1 MANLKLRIK
10 KTLLKKKI
18 EGVTVPGYYG
28 RVITNGTKSF
38 EDIVKASTHGST
50 LDYREAELACKMMI
64 DGIVENIKQGFIVD
78 LGVLGKLYPAVN
90 GRWDTDAENLSLQDM
105 KPKVNY
111 KAGDDIA
118 AAIRGAQLQWTTEA
132 ETDENTVDDPENQG
146 GDNGGGDNNGGGG
159 DNGGGGGG
167 NPPGELE
174 G

>member
-1 MANLKLRIK
+1 MANLKLKIK
-10 KTLLKKKI
+10 KAKMVRKI
-18 EGVTVPGYYG
+18 EGSNVTGFYG

-90 GRWDTDAENLSLQDM
+90 GKWDTDAENLSLSDM

-118 AAIRGAQLQWTTEA
+118 AAIRGAQLQWTTEE
-132 ETDENTVDDPENQG
+132 ETDENTVTDDDDTTTGGDNNGGNG
-146 GDNGGGDNNGGGG
+146 GDNGGGNN
-159 DNGGGGGG
+159 

>member
-1 MANLKLRIK
+1 MALKLRIK
-10 KTLLKKKI
+10 KTLFKRKL
-18 EGVTVPGYYG
+18 EGVTVAGYIG

-64 DGIVENIKQGFIVD
+64 DGIVDAVKQGYIVD

-90 GRWDTDAENLSLQDM
+90 GKWETDPDNLSLNDM

-118 AAIRGAQLQWTTEA
+118 AAIRGAQLSWTTEK
-132 ETDENTVDDPENQG
+132 ETEENSVDDEPETPDPTPTPS
-146 GDNGGGDNNGGGG
+146 GDGDDDEG
-159 DNGGGGGG
+159 DGRN
-167 NPPGELE
+167 
-174 G
+174 

>member
-1 MANLKLRIK
+1 MTK
-10 KTLLKKKI
+10 
-18 EGVTVPGYYG
+18 EGYYG

-38 EDIVKASTHGST
+38 EDIVKTSTHGST

-64 DGIVENIKQGFIVD
+64 DGIAENLREGYIVD

-90 GRWDTDAENLSLQDM
+90 GKWDENADNLQLADM

-118 AAIRGAQLQWTTEA
+118 AAVKGASLSWTTEA
-132 ETDENTVDDPENQG
+132 ETDENTVSDDDNTQTG
-146 GDNGGGDNNGGGG
+146 GST
-159 DNGGGGGG
+159 GG
-167 NPPGELE
+167 NTQGGELE

>member
-1 MANLKLRIK
+1 MALKLKVK
-10 KTLLKKKI
+10 KTLLKRKVD
-18 EGVTVPGYYG
+18 GATLSGYYG

-38 EDIVKASTHGST
+38 EDIVKSSTHGST

-90 GRWDTDAENLSLQDM
+90 GKWDTDAENLSLTDM

-118 AAIRGAQLQWTTEA
+118 AAIRGAQLSWTTEE
-132 ETDENTVDDPENQG
+132 ETDENTVTDD
-146 GDNGGGDNNGGGG
+146 DNTQTGDNNGG
-159 DNGGGGGG
+159 NN
-167 NPPGELE
+167 NPPSGELE

>member
-38 EDIVKASTHGST
+38 EDIVKSSTHGST

-90 GRWDTDAENLSLQDM
+90 GKWDTDAENLSLSDM

-118 AAIRGAQLQWTTEA
+118 AAIRGAQLQWTTEE
-132 ETDENTVDDPENQG
+132 ETDENTVTDDDNTTTGGDDNG
-146 GDNGGGDNNGGGG
+146 GDNGGGNN
-159 DNGGGGGG
+159 

>member
-1 MANLKLRIK
+1 MALKLKVK
-10 KTLLKKKI
+10 KTLLKR
-18 EGVTVPGYYG
+18 TVDGATLSGYYG

-90 GRWDTDAENLSLQDM
+90 GRWDTDADNLSLQDM

-146 GDNGGGDNNGGGG
+146 GDNGGGNG
-159 DNGGGGGG
+159 D
-167 NPPGELE
+167 PSPGELE

>member
-1 MANLKLRIK
+1 MALKIKVK
-10 KTLLKKKI
+10 KTLFKRKI
-18 EGVTVPGYYG
+18 DGVTQAGYIG
-28 RVITNGTKSF
+28 RVLSNGTKSF

-90 GRWDTDAENLSLQDM
+90 GRWDTDAENLSLSDM

-118 AAIRGAQLQWTTEA
+118 AAIRGAQLQWTTEE
-132 ETDENTVDDPENQG
+132 ETDENTVTDD
-146 GDNGGGDNNGGGG
+146 DNTTTGGDNNGAGGG
-159 DNGGGGGG
+159 DNGGGG